1 VNPRV
6 LQPRNNMQ
14 YLRTQQKLAIHT
26 QQLHLQNFIDHYQ
39 IRPSF
44 NK

>member
-1 VNPRV
+1 
-6 LQPRNNMQ
+6 MQ
-14 YLRTQQKLAIHT
+14 YLRMQQKLAIHT
-26 QQLHLQNFIDHYQ
+26 QQLHLQNAIDHNDQYQ